1 MKTLQGFPLLLKKAV
16 TGFGQEQ
23 TIQQAFLLSQE
34 MTQSCLQ
41 AFLYVLEMN
50 WVKLDLMVAQIFL
63 LPLVH
68 LGLN

>member
-1 MKTLQGFPLLLKKAV
+1 MKTLQGFPLLLKVV

-41 AFLYVLEMN
+41 TFLYVLEMN